1 VVALPVTA
9 NSDSL
14 GTIVG
19 SGLFNVDYSMV
30 KDNEFPRVSDAFD
43 VKFHAEL
50 LNVFSH
56 LNLAS
61 PAGNLD
67 DLEATGA
74 AVPGFGQI
82 ASTQNSTQEV

>member
-1 VVALPVTA
+1 MVALPLTA
-9 NSDSL
+9 NSGSL

-19 SGLFNVDYSMV
+19 SGLFNVDCSMV

-43 VKFHAEL
+43 VKFHAEF

-56 LNLAS
+56 LKLAS
-61 PAGNLD
+61 PAGNLED
-67 DLEATGA
+67 FEATGA

-82 ASTQNSTQEV
+82 ASIQNPNQEI